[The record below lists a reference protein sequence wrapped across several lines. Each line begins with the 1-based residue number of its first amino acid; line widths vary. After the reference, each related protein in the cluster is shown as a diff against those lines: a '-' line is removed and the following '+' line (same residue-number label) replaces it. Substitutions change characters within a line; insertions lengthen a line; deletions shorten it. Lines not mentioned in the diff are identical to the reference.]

1 MEYITQED
9 KQLLQEQLHQCQSAR
24 LQLTDRIATARDM
37 GDLKENA
44 EYHAAREDQGMNEA
58 KIKDLEEIL
67 KHATVIDNESM
78 PDDVVFVGAT
88 VRLRNIA
95 DGSEETYRLVGQASG
110 RFDDEIMEVTPN
122 SPLGEAL
129 LKARIGETVHITLKR
144 GTKEM
149 EVIELLT

>member
-58 KIKDLEEIL
+58 KIKNLEELL

-95 DGSEETYRLVGQASG
+95 DGSEETYRLVGQARG

>member
-122 SPLGEAL
+122 SPHGEAL

>member
-58 KIKDLEEIL
+58 KIKNLEELL